1 MKLKALVADYVASKE
16 QNTAP
21 NYSDQQPSVHLFST
35 LFTQTNIHKPP
46 FKNLA
51 KGKTVAGF
59 RDFRTLAVCF
69 IHVIPIKLGILSSF
83 TFVFW
88 RLDIGQDRTFYPH
101 NKTQP

>member
-1 MKLKALVADYVASKE
+1 MLRHKSKM
-16 QNTAP
+16 QHQIPVISNP
-21 NYSDQQPSVHLFST
+21 LST
-35 LFTQTNIHKPP
+35 YFQSLFTQTNIHKPP

-83 TFVFW
+83 TYVFW